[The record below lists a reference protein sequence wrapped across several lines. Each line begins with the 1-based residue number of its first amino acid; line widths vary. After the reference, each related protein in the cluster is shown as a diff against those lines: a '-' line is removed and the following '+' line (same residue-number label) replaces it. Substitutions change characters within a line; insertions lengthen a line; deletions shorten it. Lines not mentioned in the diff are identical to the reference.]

1 MSRRLKIF
9 KSAVYFKVV
18 GMVLELPL
26 FCCMFSHWYSV
37 LAWVIAIS
45 LIWLELMIKKLQFGM
60 IHKYLPIM
68 SIIGRAL

>member
-1 MSRRLKIF
+1 
-9 KSAVYFKVV
+9 
-18 GMVLELPL
+18 MVLELPL

-45 LIWLELMIKKLQFGM
+45 LIWLELMIKKITIWHDIQV
-60 IHKYLPIM
+60 PIM